1 VNPEPVEKV
10 FSFTATGW
18 TAVGS
23 IVGAISIAV
32 LSVFNWRYLRAALR
46 AAVAAEKQ
54 ATAAQN
60 TLVLVKEQLA
70 LTERPFIAIHSDYCE
85 EIDAYL
91 VYAHNQGNGP
101 ALDVEAS
108 LIFQEE
114 DERQSSYTIG
124 CLAEDARFQFLIGDT
139 SMNLVRAVLWYK
151 SISGQ
156 KWTTNVLL
164 PHGHPIVTN
173 AIEGYQFRDGDY
185 VRVKDF
191 SNT

>member
-1 VNPEPVEKV
+1 MNPEPVEKV
-10 FSFTATGW
+10 ISFTATGW
-18 TAVGS
+18 TAIGS

-114 DERQSSYTIG
+114 DKRQSSYAIG